1 MSPSIEELYDSF
13 QEYRGYQLNTQQK
26 RAVESDGEGT
36 WILAGPG
43 TGKTET
49 IIVRVL
55 RLLLI
60 DQVPPESIVLTTFTE
75 RAAKN
80 LEDRL
85 ALYLDGILKQP
96 QFPNVERPNISLIWT
111 GTLHHLAHDIL
122 NQFGPGTQETT
133 LLDEEASLF
142 RLLRTL
148 NTGTIQN
155 ERLYEAI
162 VGREVPPYRRYDRI
176 HFAEQ
181 LKTGINRTVEDNLD
195 VAALESDN
203 PKRDSK
209 TSWPDDGSRD
219 DFIGAMDQYERNLE
233 ASVDFSR
240 LQRKFLDFLES
251 SHANSF
257 LEGDA
262 ERQFPGIDHLIVD
275 EYQDTNPIQ
284 EQIYMELART
294 AESFVVVGDDDQ
306 ALYRFRGAS
315 VDPMVTFDERL
326 HDELDVPVS
335 TETGLD
341 TVRLFKNYRSREGLV
356 EALNSY
362 ISTVGDVAQYSEA
375 RTDKSN
381 LKAAADLRGNFPPIQ
396 IMVGK
401 DEETLAEATVKS
413 IETMSEGNVVSDTR
427 QIALLAHSTK
437 VTSRSSFKP
446 YHDAFNDRN
455 LPLFNPGAKNMHHDE
470 YLKAILGLM
479 TLVLDPNDSVLAV
492 EGQDIK
498 EYVGYGAEEDDSSL
512 RALAEEYL
520 TESPELRSWVES
532 AIDRIDQQGWRD
544 ESDYP
549 TNWNFLDVFYGILNR
564 PPFSRLVDESGG
576 PQKALEAWRFGWLS
590 GIIESFQQNLGMNGR
605 LFPAEDDEYTRRF
618 YEFREEDHPDR
629 IHGVNPYIVD
639 SFYRD
644 LIGVFKQGGFDE
656 VEDEIESLPKHHY
669 PALTVH
675 QSKGL
680 EFPVVFAVANEPF
693 RGPGAEHH
701 QEELFYPYRRSSA
714 RDIEEFSQTERAIHD
729 AIRRFY
735 VSISRAESLCVIALQ
750 DDVYNGLI
758 NRDEEICSQYPHL
771 PPAWIEQLPVRQI
784 DD

>member
-26 RAVESDGEGT
+26 KAVESDGEGT

-49 IIVRVL
+49 IVVRVL

-60 DQVPPESIVLTTFTE
+60 DQAPPESIILTTFTE
-75 RAAKN
+75 RAANN

-96 QFPNVERPNISLIWT
+96 QFPDVERPNISLIWT

-122 NQFGPGTQETT
+122 NQYGLGTQETA

-142 RLLRTL
+142 RLLKTL
-148 NTGTIQN
+148 NAGTIQN
-155 ERLYEAI
+155 ERLYETI
-162 VGREVPPYRRYDRI
+162 VGKEVPPYRRYDRI

-181 LKTGINRTVEDNLD
+181 LKTGMNRTVEDNLD
-195 VAALESDN
+195 VDALELDN
-203 PKRDSK
+203 SKRDFK
-209 TSWPDDGSRD
+209 TLWPDDGSRED
-219 DFIGAMDQYERNLE
+219 LIGAMDQYEKSLE

-257 LEGDA
+257 LQGDSDQ
-262 ERQFPGIDHLIVD
+262 QFPGIDHLIVD

-284 EQIYMELART
+284 EQIYIELART
-294 AESFVVVGDDDQ
+294 TESFVVVGDDDQ

-326 HDELDVPVS
+326 HEELDVPL
-335 TETGLD
+335 TNETGLE
-341 TVRLFKNYRSREGLV
+341 TVRLFKNYRSRKKLV
-356 EALNSY
+356 EALNDYMSR
-362 ISTVGDVAQYSEA
+362 VGEVAQYTKA
-375 RTDKSN
+375 RTEKSD
-381 LKAAADLRGNFPPIQ
+381 LKDAADLSGDFPPIQ
-396 IMVGK
+396 IIVGK
-401 DEETLAEATVKS
+401 DEKSLAEATVKS
-413 IETMSEGNVVSDTR
+413 IEMMSENNIVSDPR
-427 QIALLAHSTK
+427 QISLLAHSTK

-446 YHDAFNDRN
+446 YHDAFNERN

-470 YLKAILGLM
+470 YLKGMLGLM
-479 TLVLDPNDSVLAV
+479 TLVLDPNDSVLKV

-498 EYVGYGAEEDDSSL
+498 EYVGYGDEADDNNL

-520 TESPELRSWVES
+520 IKSPELRSWVES
-532 AIDRIDQQGWRD
+532 TINRIDQQGWRA

-564 PPFSRLVDESGG
+564 PPFSRLINKSGG
-576 PQKALEAWRFGWLS
+576 PQKALGAWRFGWLS

-605 LFPAEDDEYTRRF
+605 LFPAEDDEYTKRF
-618 YEFREEDHPDR
+618 YEFREENHPDR
-629 IHGVNPYIVD
+629 IHGVDPYIVD
-639 SFYRD
+639 SFYRN

-656 VEDEIESLPKHHY
+656 VEDEIESLPKQHY

-729 AIRRFY
+729 TIRRFY

-750 DDVYNGLI
+750 SNVYKGLI
-758 NRDEEICSQYPHL
+758 DRDEEICNQYPHL
-771 PPAWIEQLPVRQI
+771 PPKWIEQLPVRYI
-784 DD
+784 ND

>member
-1 MSPSIEELYDSF
+1 MSPSIEELYDAF
-13 QEYRGYQLNTQQK
+13 RKYRGYQLNTQQK
-26 RAVESDGEGT
+26 KAVESDGEGT

-49 IIVRVL
+49 IVVRVL

-60 DQVPPESIVLTTFTE
+60 DQAPPESIVLTTFTR
-75 RAAKN
+75 RAANN

-85 ALYLDGILKQP
+85 ALYLDGILQQA
-96 QFPNVERPNISLIWT
+96 QFPDVERPNISLIWT

-122 NQFGPGTQETT
+122 NQFGSGTQETV

-162 VGREVPPYRRYDRI
+162 VGEEVPPYRRYDRI

-195 VAALESDN
+195 IAALEADD
-203 PKRDSK
+203 PRRDSK
-209 TSWPDDGSRD
+209 TLWPDDGSRD
-219 DFIGAMDQYERNLE
+219 DFIGAMDQYETSLE
-233 ASVDFSR
+233 TSVDFSR
-240 LQRKFLDFLES
+240 LQRKFLEFLES
-251 SHANSF
+251 SHASSF

-262 ERQFPGIDHLIVD
+262 EQQFPGINHLIVD

-294 AESFVVVGDDDQ
+294 ADSFVVVGDDDQ

-326 HDELDVPVS
+326 HDELDVSVS

-341 TVRLFKNYRSREGLV
+341 TVRLFKNYRSREGLTK
-356 EALNSY
+356 ALNDY
-362 ISTVGDVAQYSEA
+362 ISTTSDVARYNEA
-375 RTDKSN
+375 RTDKSD
-381 LKAAADLRGNFPPIQ
+381 LKAAADLSGDFPPIQ

-401 DEETLAEATVKS
+401 DEETLAKATVKS
-413 IETMSEGNVVSDTR
+413 IETMSENDIVSDPR

-446 YHDAFNDRN
+446 YHDAFRDHS
-455 LPLFNPGAKNMHHDE
+455 LPLFNPGAKNLHHDE
-470 YLKAILGLM
+470 YLKTMLGLM
-479 TLVLDPNDSVLAV
+479 TLVVDPNDSVLAV

-498 EYVGYGAEEDDSSL
+498 DYVGYGDGTDGSSL
-512 RALAEEYL
+512 RAIAEEYL
-520 TESPELRSWVES
+520 IESPELRSWMES
-532 AIDRIDQQGWRD
+532 AIERINQQGWRD

-564 PPFSRLVDESGG
+564 PPFSRLIDDSGG

-590 GIIESFQQNLGMNGR
+590 SIIESFQQNLGMNGR
-605 LFPAEDDEYTRRF
+605 LFPAEDDEYVRRF
-618 YEFREEDHPDR
+618 YEFREEDRPDSIR
-629 IHGVNPYIVD
+629 GVDPYIVD
-639 SFYRD
+639 RFYRD

-656 VEDEIESLPKHHY
+656 VEDEVESLPKHHY

-680 EFPVVFAVANEPF
+680 EFPVVFAVANERF
-693 RGPGAEHH
+693 RSSGAEHH

-729 AIRRFY
+729 TIRRFY
-735 VSISRAESLCVIALQ
+735 VSISRAESLCVITLQ
-750 DDVYNGLI
+750 EDVYNGLI
-758 NRDEEICSQYPHL
+758 NRDEDTCSQYSHL
-771 PPAWIEQLPVRQI
+771 PPTWIEQLPVRRI
-784 DD
+784 ND

>member
-26 RAVESDGEGT
+26 KAVESDGEGT

-49 IIVRVL
+49 IVVRVL

-60 DQVPPESIVLTTFTE
+60 DQAPPESIILTTFTE
-75 RAAKN
+75 RAANN

-96 QFPNVERPNISLIWT
+96 QFPDVERPNISLIWT

-122 NQFGPGTQETT
+122 NQYGLGTQETA

-142 RLLRTL
+142 RLLKTL
-148 NTGTIQN
+148 NAGTIQN
-155 ERLYEAI
+155 ERLYETI
-162 VGREVPPYRRYDRI
+162 VGKEVPPYRRYDRI

-181 LKTGINRTVEDNLD
+181 LKTGMNRTVEDNLD
-195 VAALESDN
+195 VDALELDN
-203 PKRDSK
+203 SKRDFK
-209 TSWPDDGSRD
+209 TLWPDDGSRED
-219 DFIGAMDQYERNLE
+219 LIGAMDQYEKSLE

-257 LEGDA
+257 LQGDSDQ
-262 ERQFPGIDHLIVD
+262 QFPGIDHLIVD

-284 EQIYMELART
+284 EQIYIELART
-294 AESFVVVGDDDQ
+294 TESFVVVGDDDQ

-326 HDELDVPVS
+326 HEELDVPL
-335 TETGLD
+335 TNETGLE
-341 TVRLFKNYRSREGLV
+341 TVRLFKNYRSRKKLV
-356 EALNSY
+356 EALNDYMSR
-362 ISTVGDVAQYSEA
+362 VGEVAQYTKA
-375 RTDKSN
+375 RTEKSD
-381 LKAAADLRGNFPPIQ
+381 LKDAADLSGDFPPIQ
-396 IMVGK
+396 IIVGK
-401 DEETLAEATVKS
+401 DEKSLAEATVKS
-413 IETMSEGNVVSDTR
+413 IETMSENNIVSDPR
-427 QIALLAHSTK
+427 QISLLAHSTK

-446 YHDAFNDRN
+446 YHDAFNERN

-470 YLKAILGLM
+470 YLKGMLGLM
-479 TLVLDPNDSVLAV
+479 TLVLDPNDSVLKV

-498 EYVGYGAEEDDSSL
+498 EYVGYGDEADDNNL

-520 TESPELRSWVES
+520 IKSPELRSWVES
-532 AIDRIDQQGWRD
+532 TINRIDQQGWRA

-564 PPFSRLVDESGG
+564 PPFSRLINKSGG
-576 PQKALEAWRFGWLS
+576 PQKALGAWRFGWLS

-605 LFPAEDDEYTRRF
+605 LFPAEDDEYTKRF
-618 YEFREEDHPDR
+618 YKFREENHPDR
-629 IHGVNPYIVD
+629 IHGVDPYIVD
-639 SFYRD
+639 SFYRN

-656 VEDEIESLPKHHY
+656 VEDEIESLPKQHY

-729 AIRRFY
+729 TIRRFY

-750 DDVYNGLI
+750 SNVYKGLI
-758 NRDEEICSQYPHL
+758 DRDEEICNQYPHL
-771 PPAWIEQLPVRQI
+771 PPKWIEQLPVRYI
-784 DD
+784 ND